1 MQVQGRQAGSL
12 GDRGEGI
19 RCIAD
24 CLGYRLPRW
33 WLAGAHQR
41 IHVHTVPPK
50 EDFRFTPMKACRVA
64 AGASRQQTSG
74 KHWKHG
80 EEVYQQQLFELA
92 TRLLDPNGTRASWAK
107 TELCDVSVEKVRGH
121 ERRSLHLEVSAAK
134 AYVAGE
140 HALRYI
146 FCDTHPGES
155 VCV

>member
-1 MQVQGRQAGSL
+1 MELPPAFLPPPRVQVQGREAGSL

-50 EDFRFTPMKACRVA
+50 EDFRLTPMKACRVA
-64 AGASRQQTSG
+64 AGASRQHTSG
-74 KHWKHG
+74 KHWNRG

-92 TRLLDPNGTRASWAK
+92 TRLLDPNGTRASWTK
-107 TELCDVSVEKVRGH
+107 TKLCDVSVEKVRAH
-121 ERRSLHLEVSAAK
+121 ECR
-134 AYVAGE
+134 
-140 HALRYI
+140 
-146 FCDTHPGES
+146 
-155 VCV
+155 